1 MKQPIGFQ
9 IACVRHAANERPEGD
24 SVRIGLEAVQETL
37 EFVRDNIHVIK
48 AAYRLMRREEVLSFF
63 KAFPGAELLELPDEN
78 LRGASTGS
86 QGSSEDRIGTRRPR
100 CEIHDH
106 TEPSTTDG
114 GLI

>member
-24 SVRIGLEAVQETL
+24 TVRIGLEAVQETL

-48 AAYRLMRREEVLSFF
+48 AAYRLMRREEVLAFF
-63 KAFPGAELLELPDEN
+63 TAFPGAEFLELPNEN
-78 LRGASTGS
+78 LRGTSTGR
-86 QGSSEDRIGTRRPR
+86 QGSSEDRTRTRRPGG
-100 CEIHDH
+100 EIQDH